1 MSSVGQDALRE
12 ENRKLQT
19 ALQEALQLKQEAA
32 QYGLRILEEKQLLQA
47 RFDELVRSSEEVQE
61 ELKLSKQKLEEQS
74 MIQRRLSKAGF
85 EEEQDLLSK
94 YTNREEQLVNRV
106 KDLEV
111 EIKDLKGKLERQMA
125 DNDGLHQKYS
135 DQVTKFEDLQT
146 LYQRLK
152 SEMKEAKSKETRLLN
167 EFDDLEAENLDLQKT
182 ILSLKTSQLNISI
195 KVEFESLRHEFK
207 RMQEENDMIHN
218 QLEEITRL
226 KRMTEKSLEEALESL
241 QIERDQRHNLRKELD
256 SRLTSESMYHFGSIH
271 SELKGSVSLLY
282 SGRDN
287 TTPAADISIEKVESS
302 VLSQMEPNSVAAHNN
317 RDDGLLSASMVKT
330 TNGTPNLVSPGD
342 LFTEIR
348 SSEMAKFQTELAQ
361 LETEKKELVRSLED
375 TQRSLE
381 LATSEV
387 SNKQERINGLLAQ
400 LDAIMSV
407 KSEADSEFEAK
418 EAELGSL
425 GDVSGIHGKDA
436 MADSSLSLL
445 MHLDDNVDE
454 AIKSQPAYKR
464 LRKALRLSENRY
476 SVALRQIGSM
486 QHDLWRYHERDK
498 LDARPDLATEEGLKK
513 EVLQLQASLDQR
525 AEEIKNLQNL
535 LTTRQMSI
543 EAMEK
548 QVIACSK
555 DIRRVVVCLL
565 DSYTMVCST
574 MKEDP
579 PKHVVELTQR
589 LGIPLNNFS
598 KDSPE
603 GSIASD
609 HTAATEEGDRCL
621 ANDTASGPATDALLA
636 GIDGQLLIAN
646 QLRHLLNT
654 SMEQYTQ
661 LLNQSTGQSNLDLE
675 EAQQQIFRLKGTVET
690 KREQVV
696 ALRNMLRAN
705 KATAETALANLKQKY
720 ENEKLIVTDTMQ
732 KLRNELKTLKEDA
745 ATYASLRAMFAQRY
759 DEYVTQ
765 MDELQRKL
773 NLAEDEKRTVNSLL
787 RLAIQQKLALTQ
799 RLEEYEVANEQRDSR
814 VLYSHSQAPPY
825 GIPSQHQVFQ
835 STNPIQAGNVNSLL
849 PSPMHPA
856 QSSYPV
862 SMFNQRH
869 PAPATSHY
877 VAHPDPAS
885 TNLPNMSAMPNP
897 VLPVHHTVLSP
908 QHYNP
913 NNQPGANTKPVSAG
927 VERQKPPTQTKRML
941 HSEHNDLSSPSL
953 ISLTSTFIPK
963 HHKQVI
969 QLGSR
974 KERKKASSCS
984 IPSVPSCH
992 VTRRKHE
999 GWDTARLPKPRQ
1011 GKSSGGGHIRTTD
1024 LPLLGGI
1031 PHGSLFT
1038 ARTQVLLAEKSI
1050 PRKTG
1055 QESGT
1060 LAGPASRRDPIGRN
1074 TAINYEFRRF
1084 LRLTE

>member
-1 MSSVGQDALRE
+1 MSCVGQDALRE

-47 RFDELVRSSEEVQE
+47 RFDELVRNSEEIQE

-111 EIKDLKGKLERQMA
+111 EIKDLKAKLERQMA

-135 DQVTKFEDLQT
+135 DQLTKFEDLQT

-182 ILSLKTSQLNISI
+182 ILSLKTSQ
-195 KVEFESLRHEFK
+195 VEFESLRHEFK

-256 SRLTSESMYHFGSIH
+256 SRLTSESMYHFGSFH

-282 SGRDN
+282 PGRDS

-513 EVLQLQASLDQR
+513 EVLQLQANLDQR
-525 AEEIKNLQNL
+525 AEEIKTLQNL

-543 EAMEK
+543 ESMEK

-609 HTAATEEGDRCL
+609 HTATTEEGDRCL
-621 ANDTASGPATDALLA
+621 ASDTASGPATDALLA
-636 GIDGQLLIAN
+636 AIDGQLLIAN

-720 ENEKLIVTDTMQ
+720 ENEKLIVTDTM
-732 KLRNELKTLKEDA
+732 KNLRNELKTLKEDA

-835 STNPIQAGNVNSLL
+835 SSNPIQAGNVNSLL

-897 VLPVHHTVLSP
+897 VVPVHHTVLSP

-927 VERQKPPTQTKRML
+927 VERQKR
-941 HSEHNDLSSPSL
+941 
-953 ISLTSTFIPK
+953 
-963 HHKQVI
+963 
-969 QLGSR
+969 G
-974 KERKKASSCS
+974 
-984 IPSVPSCH
+984 
-992 VTRRKHE
+992 
-999 GWDTARLPKPRQ
+999 PRQ
-1011 GKSSGGGHIRTTD
+1011 K
-1024 LPLLGGI
+1024 
-1031 PHGSLFT
+1031 
-1038 ARTQVLLAEKSI
+1038 
-1050 PRKTG
+1050 
-1055 QESGT
+1055 
-1060 LAGPASRRDPIGRN
+1060 RDG
-1074 TAINYEFRRF
+1074 
-1084 LRLTE
+1084 